1 MKKLIDTKCAFVPPV
16 SLECYE
22 DFEEFAK
29 RAAVVTYSTEYFQ
42 SPFKSDKKR
51 LRRLI
56 LSAIGVKLDEIPLT
70 FTYTIDYSDFG
81 ASANDWQDQ
90 TELTNDGISAILDD
104 LKSKCNLIRGTID
117 GGPALGEALVARP

>member
-29 RAAVVTYSTEYFQ
+29 SAAVVTYSTEYFQ

-51 LRRLI
+51 LRRVI
-56 LSAIGVKLDEIPLT
+56 LSAIGVKLDNIPLT
-70 FTYTIDYSDFG
+70 FTYMIDYSDFD
-81 ASANDWQDQ
+81 ASAEDWQDQ
-90 TELTNDGISAILDD
+90 TQQTDDRISAILSD
-104 LKSKCNLIRGTID
+104 LKAKCNLIRGTID
-117 GGPALGEALVARP
+117 TGSKMGEALVARP

>member
-1 MKKLIDTKCAFVPPV
+1 VKKLIDTKCAFVPPV

-29 RAAVVTYSTEYFQ
+29 NAAVVTYSTEYFQ

-51 LRRLI
+51 LRRVT

-70 FTYTIDYSDFG
+70 FTYTIDYSDFD
-81 ASANDWQDQ
+81 ASAENWQDQ
-90 TELTNDGISAILDD
+90 TQQTDDRISAILAD
-104 LKSKCNLIRGTID
+104 LKSKCNLVRGTID
-117 GGPALGEALVARP
+117 KGSALGETLVARP